1 MDHAPGGVNLGV
13 VALLAAGVD
22 VVGGGEDEAED
33 DDHGQLDAQQV
44 VHRPRRL
51 ELQPGQVEGV
61 IGEADAAEVG
71 AVGAV
76 EGRVVLVLVV
86 LTAVL
91 AAVVGRALTDGAAA
105 AAAVAVIFGVVD
117 AVVAG
122 VVWSAGN
129 GRAAAA
135 HLLISIC
142 RWRGFGGVSSENKGA
157 GAHQEEEYHQRL
169 EVEEE
174 EEVHG

>member
-44 VHRPRRL
+44 VHRPHRL
-51 ELQPGQVEGV
+51 ALQPGQVEGV

-76 EGRVVLVLVV
+76 EGRVVLVLAV
-86 LTAVL
+86 LAAVL
-91 AAVVGRALTDGAAA
+91 AAVVGRALTDAA

-122 VVWSAGN
+122 VAWNAGN

-135 HLLISIC
+135 AAYLLISIC

-157 GAHQEEEYHQRL
+157 GAHQKEEYHQRL
-169 EVEEE
+169 VVEE